1 MYHKWF
7 DELSRLI
14 EWYLYTESDGYPLK
28 LRNLVFWIG
37 IVWHR
42 LSANEIVRCFK
53 FKKLNYM
60 RYQFDFLL
68 PLRLPKMSYYFGLC
82 RKILLTNQFS
92 GFSTFDLFDLL
103 ILIPGVHCYIVL
115 VIIVVEVI
123 IKTVSFEMVDMLKSL
138 KSSFFWFSN
147 HQTNINK
154 LNMWKSKNNFIRPI

>member
-1 MYHKWF
+1 MIWWIEQIDWMIFVYWEWWISIEATKICYF
-7 DELSRLI
+7 GLALSGIGSQPTRL
-14 EWYLYTESDGYPLK
+14 SDVLN
-28 LRNLVFWIG
+28 LRNLKTIWG
-37 IVWHR
+37 IK
-42 LSANEIVRCFK
+42 LIFCFHWSY
-53 FKKLNYM
+53 KKYHTI
-60 RYQFDFLL
+60 
-68 PLRLPKMSYYFGLC
+68 FGLC
-82 RKILLTNQFS
+82 WKILLVNQLT

-147 HQTNINK
+147 HETNINK